1 LGAHG
6 GPLLAFFTLMVWA
19 ILVVL
24 TKTALS
30 FLYQILEELQISG
43 RILRFIGPVVIG
55 FMVLA
60 AYRIGKK
67 C

>member
-1 LGAHG
+1 
-6 GPLLAFFTLMVWA
+6 MVWA
-19 ILVVL
+19 IPVVL